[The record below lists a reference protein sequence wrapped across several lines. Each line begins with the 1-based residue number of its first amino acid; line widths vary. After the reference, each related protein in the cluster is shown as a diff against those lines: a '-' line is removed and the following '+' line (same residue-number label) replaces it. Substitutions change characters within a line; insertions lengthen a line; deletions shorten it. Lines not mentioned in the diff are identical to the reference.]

1 MYDIMIEYCEKINN
15 SFISSD
21 QEYAQTHKIEI
32 KSFNLRKHQTPHPPK
47 KICLCREKMTDKKKI
62 REKAEM
68 FENYYNRN
76 KYG

>member
-1 MYDIMIEYCEKINN
+1 MIECCEEN
-15 SFISSD
+15 SKFFISSD
-21 QEYAQTHKIEI
+21 QGYAQIHKIKIE
-32 KSFNLRKHQTPHPPK
+32 FK